1 MTHYH
6 TSIVFLK
13 EKVGSSSRKEEEKK
27 KKEQL
32 PKNPFRPVDQS
43 ENEISEIKNG
53 KKSVWVT
60 YFLLGTEG
68 CSVLG
73 SPLSPHR
80 FPPGG
85 HAESVLSTAL

>member
-43 ENEISEIKNG
+43 ENEINEIKNG

-60 YFLLGTEG
+60 CFLLGTEG

-73 SPLSPHR
+73 SPPSPHR